1 MIDAPL
7 FIDNPRAGGGL
18 SGRTFAAV
26 RAVAERV
33 LGAFDVNYTE
43 APGHAIELA
52 RAAASAR
59 RRTVVA
65 VGGDGTLNEV
75 VNGVLRADGGGER
88 TRVALIGQG
97 TGGDFR
103 RTLGLEHRLDRYL
116 AVIARGQERKVDAG
130 RVTYID
136 VQGKTRTRFFV
147 NIVSA
152 GLGGLVDRY
161 VAEARRDLG
170 MRAAYAVASLR
181 AIAVSEV
188 GHLRVTSELAGAK
201 DERTLDTYLITVC
214 NGRYFGSGMHVAPM
228 AKIDDGRF
236 EVVSLMARS
245 KIAFTMMSRKLYA
258 AQHLGDPDVTHFVC
272 GSIDL
277 ELLNAAASGRFLLDV
292 DGEALGGLPA
302 RVEVLPGALRMLV

>member
-1 MIDAPL
+1 VTDVPL
-7 FIDNPRAGGGL
+7 FIVNPRAGGGL

-33 LGAFDVNYTE
+33 LGTFDVSYTE
-43 APGHAIELA
+43 APGHAIALA
-52 RAAASAR
+52 RAAAGAG

-75 VNGVLRADGGGER
+75 VNGVLGTNGGGEG
-88 TRVALIGQG
+88 TRVAMVGQG

-103 RTLGLEHRLDRYL
+103 RALGLEHRLDRYL
-116 AVIARGQERKVDAG
+116 DVIARGQERTIDAG
-130 RVTYID
+130 RVTYVD
-136 VQGKTRTRFFV
+136 LDGKTRTRFFV

-161 VAEARRDLG
+161 VAEAGRGLG
-170 MRAAYAVASLR
+170 MRATYAVASLR
-181 AIAVSEV
+181 AIAASEV
-188 GHLRVTSELAGAK
+188 GRLRVTSELAGAR
-201 DERTLDTYLITVC
+201 DERALDTYLIAVC

-258 AQHLGDPDVTHFVC
+258 AQHLGDPSVTHFAC
-272 GSIDL
+272 RSIDL

-302 RVEVLPGALRMLV
+302 RVEILPRALRMLV

>member
-1 MIDAPL
+1 MTDAPL
-7 FIDNPRAGGGL
+7 FIVNPRAGGGL

-33 LGAFDVNYTE
+33 LGKFDVNYTE

-52 RAAASAR
+52 RAAAGAR

-75 VNGVLRADGGGER
+75 VNGVLGVDGGGEG
-88 TRVALIGQG
+88 TRIALVGQG

-103 RTLGLEHRLDRYL
+103 RALGLEHRLDRYL

-130 RVTYID
+130 RVTYVD
-136 VQGKTRTRFFV
+136 LEGKTRSRFFV

-161 VAEARRDLG
+161 VAEAGRGLG
-170 MRAAYAVASLR
+170 MRATYAVASLR

-188 GHLRVTSELAGAK
+188 GRLRVTSELDGAR
-201 DERTLDTYLITVC
+201 DERMLDTYLIAVC
-214 NGRYFGSGMHVAPM
+214 NGRYFGSGMHAAPM
-228 AKIDDGRF
+228 AKVDDGQL
-236 EVVSLMARS
+236 EVISLMARS

-258 AQHLGDPDVTHFVC
+258 AQHLGDPNVTHFAC

-302 RVEVLPGALRMLV
+302 RVEVLPGALRILV